1 MKPFETAM
9 SPATIRE
16 IVGEWPGFREMG
28 ISIDGC
34 EVRKVRPKKHGGL
47 EVQYQF
53 DLIHGGGARPFRT
66 TVLGEFY
73 EDDMGE
79 KDYLKLLEGLNGT
92 VHLFADPMARGFTL
106 LFADLSLKGFALY
119 DAEHRLWLHSLI
131 ADKKLPGLQVALDPT
146 AMKPIL
152 GDYWPPSA
160 CEGEQILGCE
170 VEILRYKPGKRCTLR
185 YRLENGG
192 SFGSATGQRS
202 LIGKIYEDE
211 DQAERVYSAMCE
223 LARRGFGPDAPDG
236 IRVPQPLGYI
246 DRLRMVLMEDVA
258 GTPLVD
264 HLSSPQLD
272 DHLRTVARALVKIH
286 HCPVPVEKERA
297 ADDQVSRL
305 KRAVS
310 QITAA
315 RPDLEEALDRCLRRI
330 QELSDDLPAHEPVLV
345 HGSLYPKEVLLGGSE
360 LTIVDLDKI
369 ALSDPALDVGNFLA
383 HIVWSGL
390 QLAWPEEV
398 ARSHARTFLSAYR
411 QEIPAALMQR
421 IDFYHRACLLRIACR
436 VSLRPKWQ
444 HLAIPLLA
452 ACKAGVRGQGSGDRE
467 LEKRDE

>member
-9 SPATIRE
+9 SPATIMG
-16 IVGEWPGFREMG
+16 IVREWPGFRELG

-34 EVRKVRPKKHGGL
+34 EVRKVRPKQHGGL

-53 DLIHGGGARPFRT
+53 DLIHGGGAGPFRT

-73 EDDMGE
+73 KDDRGE

-92 VHLFADPMARGFTL
+92 VHLFADPRPRGFTL

-119 DAEHRLWLHSLI
+119 NAEHRLWLHSLI

-160 CEGEQILGCE
+160 GEEDRILRCE
-170 VEILRYKPGKRCTLR
+170 VEVLRYKPGKRCTLR
-185 YRLENGG
+185 YRLGNVG
-192 SFGSATGQRS
+192 SFGRPTGQRS

-211 DQAERVYSAMCE
+211 DQAERVYSAMRE
-223 LARRGFGPDAPDG
+223 LTRRGFGPDATDG
-236 IRVPQPLGYI
+236 IRIPQPLGYI

-258 GTPLVD
+258 GTPLAG

-272 DHLRTVARALVKIH
+272 DHLAMVARALVKIH
-286 HCPVPVEKERA
+286 HCPVPIEKEWD

-310 QITAA
+310 AITAV
-315 RPDLEEALDRCLRRI
+315 RPDLAEALDRCLRRI
-330 QELSDDLPAHEPVLV
+330 KDLSDDLPAYEPVLV
-345 HGSLYPKEVLLGGSE
+345 HGSLYPKEVLLSGRE

-369 ALSDPALDVGNFLA
+369 SLSDPALDVGNFLA

-390 QLAWPEEV
+390 HLAWPADLE
-398 ARSHARTFLSAYR
+398 RSHALTFLSTYR
-411 QEIPAALMQR
+411 EEIAAALMQR
-421 IDFYHRACLLRIACR
+421 IDFYYRSCLLRIACR

-444 HLAIPLLA
+444 DLTDAFLA
-452 ACKAGVRGQGSGDRE
+452 AVTEGYPF
-467 LEKRDE
+467 